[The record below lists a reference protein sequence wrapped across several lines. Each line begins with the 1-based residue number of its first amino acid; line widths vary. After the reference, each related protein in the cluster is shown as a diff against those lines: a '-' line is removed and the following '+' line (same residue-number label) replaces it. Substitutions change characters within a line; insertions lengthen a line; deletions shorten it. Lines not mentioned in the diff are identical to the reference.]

1 MLWRHGRTAWNLE
14 DRFQGH
20 SDVELDATGRAQA
33 HRAARLL
40 AALNPAVV
48 VSSDLKRARE
58 TAEALA
64 RVAGVSVQEDARLRE
79 TFGGT
84 WQGLTV
90 GEIKALDADA
100 YALWRSGADVPAG
113 GAETRTDVAARV
125 APAILEALT
134 PVPGGATLVAVTHG
148 GSARAAIGS
157 LLDLP
162 MDRWAVVGGLSN
174 CCWSVLE
181 ENQADGRGS
190 GHADRAGR
198 TGGSWRLVE
207 HNSGSLPTPVMG
219 DEE

>member
-1 MLWRHGRTAWNLE
+1 MLWRHGQTRWNVE

-20 SDVELDATGRAQA
+20 TDVDLDETGRDQA
-33 HRAARLL
+33 ERAARLL
-40 AALNPAVV
+40 GSLEPQAI
-48 VSSDLKRARE
+48 VSSDLLRAAN
-58 TAEALA
+58 TARALS
-64 RVAGVSVQEDARLRE
+64 RVTGVPVDEDPRLRE
-79 TFGGT
+79 TFGGS

-90 GEIKALDADA
+90 SQIRDLDRDA

-113 GAETRTDVAARV
+113 GAETRSDVAARV
-125 APAILEALT
+125 MPAILAAIA
-134 PVPGGATLVAVTHG
+134 PQPPGATVVVVTHG

-181 ENQADGRGS
+181 ETG
-190 GHADRAGR
+190 AG
-198 TGGSWRLVE
+198 WRLVE
-207 HNSGSLPTPVMG
+207 HNAGTLPTPVMS

>member
-1 MLWRHGRTAWNLE
+1 MVLWRHGQTRWNIE

-20 SDVELDATGRAQA
+20 TDVELDETGRDQA
-33 HRAARLL
+33 ERSARLL
-40 AALNPAVV
+40 AALRPHTI
-48 VSSDLKRARE
+48 VSSDLRRARD
-58 TAEALA
+58 TAEVLSQ
-64 RVAGVSVQEDARLRE
+64 VAGVPVRDDARLRE
-79 TFGGT
+79 TYGGV

-90 GEIKALDADA
+90 DEIRAHDADA

-113 GAETRTDVAARV
+113 GAETRSDVAARV
-125 APAILEALT
+125 LPAIREALE
-134 PVPGGATLVAVTHG
+134 PVPSGEILVVVTHG

-181 ENQADGRGS
+181 EFGMG
-190 GHADRAGR
+190 
-198 TGGSWRLVE
+198 WRLVE
-207 HNSGSLPTPVMG
+207 HNAGSLPTPVMS

>member
-1 MLWRHGRTAWNLE
+1 VLWRHGQTRWNVE

-20 SDVELDATGRAQA
+20 TDVDLDDTGRDQA
-33 HRAARLL
+33 ERAARLL
-40 AALNPAVV
+40 APLEPQAI
-48 VSSDLKRARE
+48 VSSDLLRAAN
-58 TAEALA
+58 TARALS
-64 RVAGVSVQEDARLRE
+64 RLTGVPVDEDPRLRE
-79 TFGGT
+79 TFGGS

-90 GEIKALDADA
+90 SEIRDLDADA

-113 GAETRTDVAARV
+113 GAETRSDVAARV
-125 APAILEALT
+125 LPAIHEALVPLT
-134 PVPGGATLVAVTHG
+134 PRSTVVVVTHG

-181 ENQADGRGS
+181 E
-190 GHADRAGR
+190 AGA
-198 TGGSWRLVE
+198 GWRLVE
-207 HNSGSLPTPVMG
+207 HNAGTLPTPVMS

>member
-1 MLWRHGRTAWNLE
+1 MLWRHGQTRWNVE

-20 SDVELDATGRAQA
+20 TDVDLDETGRDQA
-33 HRAARLL
+33 RRAARLL
-40 AALNPAVV
+40 AALEPQAI
-48 VSSDLKRARE
+48 VSSDLLRAAS
-58 TAEALA
+58 TARTLSLLT
-64 RVAGVSVQEDARLRE
+64 GVPVDEDPRLRE
-79 TFGGT
+79 TFGGS

-90 GEIKALDADA
+90 SQIRDLDADA

-113 GAETRTDVAARV
+113 GAETRSDVAARV
-125 APAILEALT
+125 VPALLGALAPLPA
-134 PVPGGATLVAVTHG
+134 GSTLVAVTHG

-181 ENQADGRGS
+181 ETG
-190 GHADRAGR
+190 DR
-198 TGGSWRLVE
+198 WRLVE
-207 HNSGSLPTPVMG
+207 HNAGSLPTPVMS